1 MKLAFRY
8 SISNSSPTLLEA
20 ASALL
25 QKINPF
31 DEMFRIERTTR
42 TAHYNPVLKAINS
55 ITGSLPGQFLAAT
68 QAFSL
73 LMLRSKTDEKDNLFM
88 FVLYNRSSLRRKS
101 RVDKPWGKKSRAK
114 GIFCKRRAKSEE
126 LNEYRLQVRL
136 DKSRKMARSSRGKH
150 RKYQEIQ

>member
-31 DEMFRIERTTR
+31 DEMLRIERTTR
-42 TAHYNPVLKAINS
+42 TAHYNPFLKAINS

-101 RVDKPWGKKSRAK
+101 RVDKPSGKKNQGQKPFS
-114 GIFCKRRAKSEE
+114 
-126 LNEYRLQVRL
+126 VRDEQNL
-136 DKSRKMARSSRGKH
+136 KN
-150 RKYQEIQ
+150 

>member
-1 MKLAFRY
+1 MRLSDLLSHCLWSCLTCLWFCLVCLAFSASVSSFYIENRA
-8 SISNSSPTLLEA
+8 SLRQKSRISG
-20 ASALL
+20 
-25 QKINPF
+25 F

-101 RVDKPWGKKSRAK
+101 RVDKP
-114 GIFCKRRAKSEE
+114 
-126 LNEYRLQVRL
+126 
-136 DKSRKMARSSRGKH
+136 SRKKIKGKRH
-150 RKYQEIQ
+150 FL